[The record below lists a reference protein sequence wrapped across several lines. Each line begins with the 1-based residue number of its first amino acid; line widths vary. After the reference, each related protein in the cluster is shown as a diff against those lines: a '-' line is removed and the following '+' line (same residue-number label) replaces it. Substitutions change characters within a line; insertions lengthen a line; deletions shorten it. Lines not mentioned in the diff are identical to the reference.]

1 MKKLNKV
8 VVFFCFILTVFSC
21 SSDDENNSQEQ
32 EQQSTNVI
40 TLNTETYVVNSVF
53 VEPSIG
59 GSTFVSLINKS
70 ETEVLDALNNGTQL
84 DNVNI
89 FTIRINQNP
98 LVEQTYN
105 FSDMPSL
112 QFEVNAQFIDGEL
125 EDGNILLDR
134 NNSDNN
140 LNVNSG
146 NLTLDLYTTDQ
157 IEINFQFTRND
168 ETIINGNYTGR
179 YLYYD

>member
-40 TLNTETYVVNSVF
+40 TLNNETYVVNSVF

-70 ETEVLDALNNGTQL
+70 KTEVLDALNNGTQL

-98 LVEQTYN
+98 LAEQTYN

-134 NNSDNN
+134 NNSDDN
-140 LNVNSG
+140 LNANSG
-146 NLTLDLYTTDQ
+146 SITISSLTTDT
-157 IEINFQFTRND
+157 INFSFEFTRND
-168 ETIINGNYTGR
+168 GEIVNGNFNGNF
-179 YLYYD
+179 LMYD